1 MPFVEVGQG
10 KIFYIEHRQADATR
24 PPLILVHGSGA
35 THHDFPLSL
44 QMLHGLAPDLPGHGQ
59 SDPPSFRSVAEYAAL
74 MAAFLDALDIPE
86 IYLLGHSMGGAVA
99 QLLALTMPER
109 IRGLI
114 LLATGAYLP
123 VSPTL
128 LQGLGE
134 KVVETVGLIVK
145 WEWAKDAPQSWRDQ
159 SFKRLLQTPPH
170 VILGDYY
177 ACSQFDVRPRLPD
190 LMLPTLILGA
200 SLDRMTPPSLQ
211 YDLLER
217 IPHATLHMIPG
228 GGHMVALEQPDIV
241 TALVRD
247 WLSQQ
252 EAIRSQ

>member
-1 MPFVEVGQG
+1 MPVVKVGQG
-10 KIFYIEHRQADATR
+10 EIFYTDYRQTDATR
-24 PPLILVHGSGA
+24 PPLLLVHGSGA
-35 THHDFPLSL
+35 THRDFPLSL
-44 QMLHGLAPDLPGHGQ
+44 QMLHALAPDLPGHGE
-59 SDPPSFRSVAEYAAL
+59 SDPPSFRSVAEYAAS
-74 MAAFLDALDIPE
+74 MAAFLDAMDIPE
-86 IYLLGHSMGGAVA
+86 IYLMGHSMGGAIA
-99 QLLALTMPER
+99 QLLALAMPER

-134 KVVETVGLIVK
+134 KIVETVGLIVK

-177 ACSQFDVRPRLPD
+177 ACSQFDVRPRLPG
-190 LMLPTLILGA
+190 LTLPTLILGA
-200 SLDRMTPPSLQ
+200 SLDRMTPPAFQ

-217 IPHATLHMIPG
+217 ISHATLHMISG
-228 GGHMVALEQPDIV
+228 GGHMVALEQPDTV
-241 TALVRD
+241 TALVSD

-252 EAIRSQ
+252 EANRS